1 LAVRFFFVSSV
12 RFHLD
17 LRRLRLVIHD
27 VALLEGFRLGDV
39 NIIFCDNQYIFR
51 LNAEYLKHYYLTDV
65 ITFDYSNFPV
75 LAGDIFIGVEVVRDN
90 ALRFSDSFRNELLR
104 VILHGILHLC
114 GYKDKT
120 GRQKKEMRRKEDYY
134 LKLFSNVTG

>member
-1 LAVRFFFVSSV
+1 MAVRFFFVSSV